1 MKTIFGFIRL
11 LRPLNLL
18 IIAFTMYAMRWGIIY
33 TMAKSLDETA
43 SLVCCEWVFLLA
55 TLVMV
60 LLAAAGNIIND
71 YFDLRVD
78 RINKPERVVVGK
90 TVKRRVAMAAHHFCN
105 ALATVLGI
113 FLAYSFKS
121 WLMAL
126 LPIFMGA
133 MLWFYSVQFK
143 KQAWIGNFI
152 VALMV
157 GIVPLW
163 AGLFEIASLK
173 AVFDLQG
180 KNGELFSSISWSWIF
195 AYSIFAFWLTLI
207 RESLKDLEDLKGDKK
222 VGFKTLPIVWGILGV
237 KRYLHGLFLVFYAA
251 LGLGLYYYR
260 AFLEE
265 AELSLAFWIM
275 LVLGILFPSVF
286 AWYKMGSA
294 VHKAHYTAASRGL
307 KITMAG
313 GICIAVLMPF
323 WW

>member
-1 MKTIFGFIRL
+1 
-11 LRPLNLL
+11 
-18 IIAFTMYAMRWGIIY
+18 MYAMRWGIIY
-33 TMAKSLDETA
+33 TMANSLDEK
-43 SLVCCEWVFLLA
+43 SRLVCDEWVFFLA
-55 TLVMV
+55 TLVMI

-78 RINKPERVVVGK
+78 RINKPERIVIGK

-105 ALATVLGI
+105 ALATLLG
-113 FLAYSFKS
+113 LYLSYTFKN
-121 WLMAL
+121 WFMAI
-126 LPIFMGA
+126 LPVVMGS

-143 KQAWIGNFI
+143 KQAWVGNFI

-163 AGLFEIASLK
+163 AGMFEISSLRT
-173 AVFDLQG
+173 VFDLQG
-180 KNGELFSSISWSWIF
+180 KDGDFFASMAWSWLI
-195 AYSIFAFWLTLI
+195 AYSLFAFWLTLI

-222 VGFKTLPIVWGILGV
+222 VGFKTLPIVWGVLGV
-237 KRYLHGLFLVFYAA
+237 KRYLHALFILFYTA
-251 LGLGLYYYR
+251 LGIGLSYYR
-260 AFLEE
+260 AFIEE
-265 AELSLAFWIM
+265 ADLSLAFWVM
-275 LVLGILFPSVF
+275 LGIGILLPSLFS
-286 AWYKMGSA
+286 WYKMGSA